1 MDFTFETHVVSFSHL
16 PMPPLE
22 PPEQLGLQVCT
33 HVSCACSVLNMS
45 KALPQTSEL
54 GDGMGEILSLLIVSD
69 DVFKGIFFLNE
80 TKLPMETLDVIT
92 RH

>member
-1 MDFTFETHVVSFSHL
+1 
-16 PMPPLE
+16 MPPLK
-22 PPEQLGLQVCT
+22 PPEQLGLRVCT
-33 HVSCACSVLNMS
+33 HVS

-54 GDGMGEILSLLIVSD
+54 GDGMGETLSLLIVSD
-69 DVFKGIFFLNE
+69 DDFKGIIFFLNE